1 MKEIKLVQGGTIEVG
16 SEIPVNIGIAIEN
29 LQMAQRNGGKVIWAT
44 LTIERELEQII
55 LKYFFEGQIEKMKT
69 FKDLI
74 LCTNWFSVDAKR
86 KFLISLINKEWLLE
100 WKDKDAFEKYSKRIT
115 SLRNA
120 FAHWSITEK
129 SNGTFI
135 IYFEGQTKENELN
148 DAYWDKVVEIFERT
162 RELIQKIEEKL
173 SKK

>member
-1 MKEIKLVQGGTIEVG
+1 MKEIKLLLGG
-16 SEIPVNIGIAIEN
+16 EIHLDQDVPVCLGTAIEN
-29 LQMAQRNGGKVIWAT
+29 LKIAHQNGSKIIWST
-44 LTIERELEQII
+44 LVFEKQLEQII

-86 KFLISLINKEWLLE
+86 KFLIALINKEWLLE
-100 WKDKDAFEKYSKRIT
+100 WKNKDDFEKYSKRIT

-129 SNGTFI
+129 STGTFI
-135 IYFEGQTKENELN
+135 IYFEGHTIEDELN
-148 DAYWDKVVEIFERT
+148 DTYWDKVVEIFDKT

>member
-1 MKEIKLVQGGTIEVG
+1 MKEIKLFLGGEIHLDQD
-16 SEIPVNIGIAIEN
+16 IPVCLWTAIEN
-29 LQMAQRNGGKVIWAT
+29 LKIAHQNGSKIIWST
-44 LTIERELEQII
+44 LVFEKQLELII
-55 LKYFFEGQIEKMKT
+55 LKYFFEDQIEKMKT

-86 KFLISLINKEWLLE
+86 KFLIALINKESLLE
-100 WKDKDAFEKYSKRIT
+100 WNDKDAFEKYSKRIT

-129 SNGTFI
+129 STGTFI
-135 IYFEGQTKENELN
+135 IYFEGQTKEDELN
-148 DAYWDKVVEIFERT
+148 DAYWDKVVEIFDRT